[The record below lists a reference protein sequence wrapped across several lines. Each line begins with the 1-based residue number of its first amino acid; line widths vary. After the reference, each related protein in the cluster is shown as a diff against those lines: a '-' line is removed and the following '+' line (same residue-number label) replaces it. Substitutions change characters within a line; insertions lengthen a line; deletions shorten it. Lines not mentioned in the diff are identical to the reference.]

1 MQRFIKWL
9 AVITS
14 LDLLV
19 VLLGGAL
26 VTKTGSG
33 QGRGKSWPLCNG
45 ELVPSNLSMETII
58 ELSHRLTSGSAGIL
72 VTLLCILSW
81 KYYKHVRETKTLA
94 ILSFVFLVAQA
105 LMGACNRCL
114 GSNAS
119 CTCYPFW
126 YFLNFI
132 RFCYFVNVS
141 YF

>member
-14 LDLLV
+14 LDLLG

-26 VTKTGSG
+26 VTKTDSG
-33 QGRGKSWPLCNG
+33 QGCGKSWPLCNG

-81 KYYKHVRETKTLA
+81 KYYKHVRETKPLA

-105 LMGACNRCL
+105 LMGAATVVWGQVPAVLAIHFGISLISFASVILLACL
-114 GSNAS
+114 I
-119 CTCYPFW
+119 F
-126 YFLNFI
+126 
-132 RFCYFVNVS
+132 
-141 YF
+141 